1 MMPGLGKSLIIV
13 GLLIALVGVLFTLA
27 GKIPW
32 LGRLPGDIFIKR
44 ENFTF
49 YFPLATSIII
59 SLLLSFI
66 LWLFRK

>member
-1 MMPGLGKSLIIV
+1 MPSLGKSLIVI
-13 GLLIALVGVLFTLA
+13 GLIIALVGVILTLA
-27 GKIPW
+27 GRIPW
-32 LGRLPGDIFIKR
+32 IGRLPGDIYVKR

-59 SLLLSFI
+59 SVVLSFI